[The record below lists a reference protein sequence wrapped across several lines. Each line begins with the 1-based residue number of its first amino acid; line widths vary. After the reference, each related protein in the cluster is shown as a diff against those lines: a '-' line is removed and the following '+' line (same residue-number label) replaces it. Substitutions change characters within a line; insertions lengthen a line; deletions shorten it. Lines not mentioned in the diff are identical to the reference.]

1 MLTLRLNFCYL
12 KFFPIFHPCCYPKI
26 IISYILKKQGKEQ
39 FVCIPE
45 IMRLIIMKMKM
56 KNRSYRYHSVHPL
69 PFLLGGVEAPT
80 KFSERE
86 GAWQD
91 LNRGGWLF
99 LMGWGWRGGG
109 RLQFLHKNK
118 LKSEIFNDKKV
129 YKQKCFSL
137 S

>member
-12 KFFPIFHPCCYPKI
+12 KFFPIFHPCCYSKI

-39 FVCIPE
+39 FVYIPE
-45 IMRLIIMKMKM
+45 IMRLIIMEMKM

-69 PFLLGGVEAPT
+69 PFLQKGEGLRLQLNFQKGRGPDRISIEEGG
-80 KFSERE
+80 FFQ
-86 GAWQD
+86 W
-91 LNRGGWLF
+91 GG
-99 LMGWGWRGGG
+99 
-109 RLQFLHKNK
+109 LQFLHKNK

-129 YKQKCFSL
+129 CKQKCFSL

>member
-1 MLTLRLNFCYL
+1 MLTPRLNFCYL

-39 FVCIPE
+39 FVCTPD

-86 GAWQD
+86 GAWHD
-91 LNRGGWLF
+91 LNRGGWF
-99 LMGWGWRGGG
+99 FFSG
-109 RLQFLHKNK
+109 RLLYFWHKNK

-129 YKQKCFSL
+129 CKQKCFSL